1 MACTL
6 IINPGSSSKKYS
18 FFSEGKLVFSVQY
31 ERQEDMIEVCTI
43 EASGTR
49 QKCEFVS
56 EAVYKNTLTDT
67 LKRATAFNVLA
78 SVKDIVAVGVR
89 LVVPG
94 SCYQQHQ
101 IITPEIVTQLR
112 ERETSAPLH
121 IPPTLYEI
129 EQVMIELPHVILVG
143 VSDSAFHKSIPA
155 ERRRYSLPAAD
166 VEKFDIARFGYHGI
180 SVSSVARKLP
190 RVIGLRSRVIV
201 CHIGSGMSLTA
212 LHDGE
217 SVDTTM
223 GYSPLS
229 GLVMGTRSG
238 DIDPGALL
246 EFMRAKQLSVSEV
259 YRYLSTECGLKGIS
273 GYSDIRTLL
282 QRASAGNDT
291 AEFALTLLKNRFQK
305 QLLGVMSTLG
315 GADAIVF
322 AGTAAERS
330 SELRTRLLTGLD
342 WVNIVFDKNRNDEL
356 IGGNGVISDP
366 DAPITVAVVKTNE
379 EAEMVRVV
387 QTFIR
392 TT

>member
-18 FFSEGKLVFSVQY
+18 LFGEGKVVFSVHY
-31 ERQEDMIEVCTI
+31 ERQEDVIEVCTI
-43 EASGTR
+43 GASGAR

-67 LKRATAFNVLA
+67 LKRAMAFNILA
-78 SVKDIVAVGVR
+78 SAKDIVAVGVR

-112 ERETSAPLH
+112 ERESSAPLH

-129 EQVMIELPHVILVG
+129 EQVMIELPDATLVG
-143 VSDSAFHKSIPA
+143 VSDSAFHKSIPT
-155 ERRRYSLPAAD
+155 ENRRYSLPTAD

-180 SVSSVARKLP
+180 SVSSVARELP
-190 RVIGLRSRVIV
+190 RVIGLKSRVIV

-212 LHDGE
+212 LHNGE

-259 YRYLSTECGLKGIS
+259 YRYLSTECGLKGVS

-282 QRASAGNDT
+282 QRASTGNET

-305 QLLGVMSTLG
+305 QLLGIMSTLG
-315 GADAIVF
+315 GTDAIVF
-322 AGTAAERS
+322 TGTATERS
-330 SELRTRLLTGLD
+330 GELRSRLLADLD
-342 WVNIVFDKNRNDEL
+342 WVNITFDKNRNDEL
-356 IGGNGVISDP
+356 IGGNGVISAP
-366 DAPITVAVVKTNE
+366 DASITVAVVKTNE